1 MISTP
6 QKSQGFTIIEAIVSM
21 ALFAIA
27 FSGLYFFFGMAQ
39 QANNNSE
46 KRMYLN
52 LMGNQILETIHAEA
66 FRGDADVANPFVTP
80 TSYTAN
86 LSDCS
91 TYTAPDIRHTWCTEL
106 DASIGPHKGVHADE
120 LRTVEVIKD
129 ETNLI
134 VNVTLV
140 ADGGTGS
147 NNLIKTFLSRK
158 IAPPRRAGP
167 SEACVERHNN
177 VVAYIKSEGEACH
190 AGTATS
196 IMTSKLHNGIPPR
209 RYFEIS
215 CPSGSDKRWRI
226 KQHFF
231 HASLIGGNM
240 MGTARSSYFMD
251 FFQAHIWDKYRNYP
265 DPNTIYGEGYPWG
278 YLRET
283 GGAGVIEISDSTAG
297 DRNFCRDVGECTV
310 ISCPALITAADTMY
324 APKAICH
331 RGYPSVPPIVNVKS
345 CCPGV
350 TDLKSDGTY
359 KNCAK
364 RPQADPDNYIHYMV
378 EGIDYSKLEGFTY
391 SDHPE
396 FGASDSHMLE
406 YYD

>member
-1 MISTP
+1 MPTANSI
-6 QKSQGFTIIEAIVSM
+6 KSKGFTIIEAIVSM

-66 FRGDADVANPFVTP
+66 FRGDDDVANPFVTP

-91 TYTAPDIRHTWCTEL
+91 TYTAPDVRHTWCTEL

-158 IAPPRRAGP
+158 IAPPRRSTP
-167 SEACVERHNN
+167 PEACVERHNE
-177 VVAYIKSEGEACH
+177 VVAHVKSEMAKCD
-190 AGTATS
+190 AGTVPFITVSTTTATGVLEYKLSCPDYIMSGSAFAETLPGLLGKS
-196 IMTSKLHNGIPPR
+196 IMDGSYRTYLAMTFFTNYVVEKYWRKGDPLSTYYAGHTSYG
-209 RYFEIS
+209 
-215 CPSGSDKRWRI
+215 
-226 KQHFF
+226 
-231 HASLIGGNM
+231 
-240 MGTARSSYFMD
+240 
-251 FFQAHIWDKYRNYP
+251 P
-265 DPNTIYGEGYPWG
+265 DYPWTPGFG
-278 YLRET
+278 Y
-283 GGAGVIEISDSTAG
+283 GVAGSIWIAGSSATDSEICEDNPG
-297 DRNFCRDVGECTV
+297 INN
-310 ISCPALITAADTMY
+310 MY
-324 APKAICH
+324 LPKVKCNI
-331 RGYPSVPPIVNVKS
+331 PEPQPPIVNVFS
-345 CCPGV
+345 CCPQEKITSGSGSGEWS
-350 TDLKSDGTY
+350 TGRYKKCNGAPKSNPTYYVPYMGDGFDFS
-359 KNCAK
+359 
-364 RPQADPDNYIHYMV
+364 R
-378 EGIDYSKLEGFTY
+378 
-391 SDHPE
+391 
-396 FGASDSHMLE
+396 
-406 YYD
+406 